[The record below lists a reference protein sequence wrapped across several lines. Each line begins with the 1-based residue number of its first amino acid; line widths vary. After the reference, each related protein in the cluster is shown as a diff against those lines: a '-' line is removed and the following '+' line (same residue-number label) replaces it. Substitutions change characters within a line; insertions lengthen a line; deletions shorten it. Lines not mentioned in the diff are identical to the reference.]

1 LKKKINKLILTN
13 KNFKKMK
20 LFRIYLT
27 AALIAAIMTSCG
39 KFGGKA
45 KMTTENDSVS
55 YYLGIY
61 SGMELK
67 RIQVPM
73 PNINF
78 ELYSKAVK
86 EVFES
91 KDGKINM
98 QEASMYLN
106 KYFTKIMAK
115 ENEKYLKEG
124 EEFMAKN
131 KIRSGVITTASGLQY
146 EVIKEGNGKIPKADD
161 MVSVQYTGKLLD
173 GTVFDSSIE
182 RGKPV
187 TMPVSGVIKGW
198 QEILQMMK
206 VGSKY
211 KLYVP
216 SNLAYGQN
224 SPGGKIKPN
233 MTLIFD
239 MELMSIEP
247 KQAGKNPVK
256 K

>member
-1 LKKKINKLILTN
+1 
-13 KNFKKMK
+13 MK
-20 LFRIYLT
+20 LFHIYLT
-27 AALIAAIMTSCG
+27 AAVIAATMTSCG

-45 KMTTENDSVS
+45 KMTAENDSVS

-73 PNINF
+73 PKINF

-86 EVFES
+86 EVFEA

-98 QEASMYLN
+98 QEASVYLN
-106 KYFTKIMAK
+106 KYFTKVMAK

-124 EEFMAKN
+124 EEFLAKN
-131 KIRSGVITTASGLQY
+131 KTRSGVITTSTGLQY
-146 EVIKEGNGKIPKADD
+146 EVIKEGNGKLPKLDD
-161 MVSVQYTGKLLD
+161 MVSVQYKGTLLD
-173 GTVFDSSIE
+173 GTVFDSSID
-182 RGKPV
+182 RGKPI
-187 TMPVSGVIKGW
+187 TMPVNGVIKGW

-211 KLYVP
+211 KVFVP

-233 MTLIFD
+233 MTLIF
-239 MELMSIEP
+239 ELELLSIEP
-247 KQAGKNPVK
+247 KQAGKTPGK